1 MLMAHGE
8 KDDLGQGAKGIQIK
22 EQAGTVEI
30 VLPGGEHFKVAS
42 SYVQKDVEGMYL
54 AESTQI
60 EFFFGSY
67 NGKAVGDEIIVP
79 PAVLQRI
86 NAKR

>member
-1 MLMAHGE
+1 MMAQGV
-8 KDDLGQGAKGIQIK
+8 KDDLGQGAKGIQVR
-22 EQAGTVEI
+22 EQAEAVEI

-42 SYVQKDVEGMYL
+42 SHVQRDVVGLYL
-54 AESTQI
+54 ADSAPI

-67 NGKAVGDEIIVP
+67 NGKAVGEEIIVP